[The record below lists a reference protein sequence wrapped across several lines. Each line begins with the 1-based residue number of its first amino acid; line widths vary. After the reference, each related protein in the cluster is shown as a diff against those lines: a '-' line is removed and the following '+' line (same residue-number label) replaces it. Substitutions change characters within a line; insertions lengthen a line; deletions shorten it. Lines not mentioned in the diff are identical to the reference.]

1 MYFDEG
7 LPARV
12 DHAFTMTTTI
22 LKPDSR
28 GRVALR
34 SARPDAKPRIYHNYL
49 AAGHDRATL
58 IDSVRLAMDLFAQP
72 NLSKVRRALLGSGIR
87 RGGRHRGVY
96 QAAECARTI
105 IRRLP
110 APSAAWST
118 LISGFLGVKDC
129 VWPMRR

>member
-49 AAGHDRATL
+49 AAGHDHATL
-58 IDSVRLAMDLFAQP
+58 IDSVRLAKDLFAQP
-72 NLSKVRRALLGSGIR
+72 NLSTVRRAPFSVPASGAEADIVAFIKQR
-87 RGGRHRGVY
+87 NVHELSSGVYLRHRQRG
-96 QAAECARTI
+96 
-105 IRRLP
+105 RL
-110 APSAAWST
+110 
-118 LISGFLGVKDC
+118 
-129 VWPMRR
+129 